1 MSKNTAD
8 NPQVIAFPPALY
20 LVTLIAGLI
29 IQYFFPVNFLPHFAA
44 VLTGIIAALVAV
56 FIAFSAIASMR
67 RASTAVNPS
76 LPTTAIVNGGI
87 FKFSRNPIYLAF
99 TLLYLGI
106 ALLFNA
112 FWAILFL
119 LPLLFVVQNGI
130 IKREENYL
138 ERKFGGEYLDYK
150 SSVRRWL

>member
-1 MSKNTAD
+1 MSKITTD

-20 LVTLIAGLI
+20 AVTLIAGLI
-29 IQYFFPVNFLPHFAA
+29 IQYFFPVHFLPRPVAI
-44 VLTGIIAALVAV
+44 LTGIAAIMIAVL
-56 FIAFSAIASMR
+56 IAISAINSMR
-67 RASTAVNPS
+67 RARTAVNPN
-76 LPTTAIVNGGI
+76 LPTTAIVTGGI

-106 ALLFNA
+106 ALIFDSL
-112 FWAILFL
+112 WAILFL

-130 IKREENYL
+130 IKREEIYL
-138 ERKFGGEYLDYK
+138 EHKFGDEYFKYK